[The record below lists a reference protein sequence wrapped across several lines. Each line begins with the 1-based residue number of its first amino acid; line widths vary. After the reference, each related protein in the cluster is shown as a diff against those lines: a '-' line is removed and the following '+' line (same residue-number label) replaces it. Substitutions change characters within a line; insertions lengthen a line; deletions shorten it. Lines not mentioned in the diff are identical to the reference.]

1 MAASCKRDVRVK
13 GESMRI
19 FTRILVAVIGVVALL
34 GVGQHWFDLD
44 AVHAQR
50 GMLAMGDVGKAN
62 LRADVGGLFLGI
74 SMLTIFAAVRQNRP
88 ALLAA
93 TVLLSATLL
102 GRFVSVAIDG
112 FSAPVG
118 PPMAVE
124 AVLIV
129 ILLFAYRVWGKK
141 PEGL

>member
-1 MAASCKRDVRVK
+1 MIIV
-13 GESMRI
+13 
-19 FTRILVAVIGVVALL
+19 FRILVAVIGVFALL

-44 AVHAQR
+44 AVAAER
-50 GMLAMGDVGKAN
+50 GMQAVGDIGRAN

-74 SMLTIFAAVRQNRP
+74 SCLTLFAAARQNRG

-93 TVLLSATLL
+93 ASLLAATLL

-112 FSAPVG
+112 FGAPVSR
-118 PPMAVE
+118 PIVVE
-124 AVLIV
+124 AVLIA
-129 ILLFAYRVWGKK
+129 ILLFAYRAWGKK